1 MGDAGHFRYICV
13 LFVKKNRNRSGSISV
28 QVLAKIGRSNRLIK
42 TFGTSSD
49 EREISRLCEEAR
61 QWADEHSKSLGLFEN
76 EGVERVRNAIEYDAI
91 FESLYQEQIT
101 LMGPE
106 LIYGALF
113 DKIGYGRVETSDN
126 ELFKSLVVTR
136 LYKPGSKLRTLDYL
150 SGYMHKFYDSD
161 KVYRFLD
168 ELCWRPDAKQKAKA
182 YDVKHDVEQV
192 TFNQTKRV
200 LGGTVAVVF
209 YDTTTMYFESREDDV
224 RIPGWSKDGKNANP
238 QVVLG
243 LLVGPGGN
251 PIGYEIHPGNTYEG
265 HTMIPI
271 IEKLQKRFGFP
282 KPIVVA
288 DAGLLS
294 KENIRDLEEGGYEY
308 ILGARIRSQNEQF
321 KEQIASLNLSNG
333 QSTSIQLTGSRRM
346 VVTMS
351 DARAR
356 KNAADRERGLKRL
369 EKRFRSDKLTKDKLN
384 NRGYNRFLTMSG
396 DATIKIDYD
405 KVAKD
410 ERLDGYKGYTT
421 NSMLSD
427 DRVIE
432 EYGYLFMIERAFRF
446 CKTDLDIRPMY
457 HRLFNRIEAHICI
470 CFVAYTIMLEL
481 ERILKAAESNISLK
495 RAMFLAGKIYEINYV
510 NPYNHRHKSVLLKTE
525 HDVETHELLKIVNS
539 AKIG

>member
-1 MGDAGHFRYICV
+1 M
-13 LFVKKNRNRSGSISV
+13 FVRRKHNRSGTTSIQVIAKVDGKYRV
-28 QVLAKIGRSNRLIK
+28 QKSFGSSRDEGVLAKLEQK
-42 TFGTSSD
+42 
-49 EREISRLCEEAR
+49 AR
-61 QWADEHSKSLGLFEN
+61 QWSDEHEFGEALFAPA
-76 EGVERVRNAIEYDAI
+76 GAAEYDAI
-91 FESLYQEQIT
+91 MAGIGQDQLR
-101 LMGPE
+101 LVGPE
-106 LIYGALF
+106 LVYGRLF
-113 DKIGYGRVETSDN
+113 DKIGFGAVRTSDN
-126 ELFKSLVVTR
+126 DIFKSLVVTR
-136 LYKPGSKLRTLDYL
+136 LYRPGSKLKTLR
-150 SGYMHKFYDSD
+150 YMAYFMNKFYDED
-161 KVYRFLD
+161 KIYRYLD
-168 ELCWRPDAKQKAKA
+168 ELCWRPGTKGKAKT
-182 YDVKHDVEQV
+182 YDGKHDVEQV
-192 TFNQTKRV
+192 TYEQTKRV

-224 RIPGWSKDGKNANP
+224 RTPGWSKDGKNANP

-271 IEKLQKRFGFP
+271 IEKLQQRFGFP

-294 KENIRDLEEGGYEY
+294 KENIRDLEEDGYEY
-308 ILGARIRSQNEQF
+308 ILGARIRSQSEEF
-321 KEQIASLNLSNG
+321 KEQIAELELSNG
-333 QSTSIQLTGSRRM
+333 QSTSIQLTKTRRM

-356 KNAADRERGLKRL
+356 KNAADREKGLKRL
-369 EKRFRSDKLTKDKLN
+369 EKRFKSDKLTKDKLN
-384 NRGYNRFLTMSG
+384 NRGYNRFLSMSG

-421 NSMLSD
+421 NSSLSD

-446 CKTDLDIRPMY
+446 CKTDLDIRPIY
-457 HRLFNRIEAHICI
+457 HRLFNRIEAHVCI

-481 ERILKAAESNISLK
+481 ERVLKLAESHITLD
-495 RAMFLAGKIYEINYV
+495 RARFLAEKIYQIDYV
-510 NPYNHRHKSVLLKTE
+510 NPYDGKHKSVLLHTRE
-525 HDVETHELLKIVNS
+525 EPEVTELLDIITKNC
-539 AKIG
+539 

>member
-1 MGDAGHFRYICV
+1 M
-13 LFVKKNRNRSGSISV
+13 FVRRKHNKSGSTSIQVVAKADGKYRVLKSFGCSRDEA
-28 QVLAKIGRSNRLIK
+28 VLASLEQKAK
-42 TFGTSSD
+42 
-49 EREISRLCEEAR
+49 
-61 QWADEHSKSLGLFEN
+61 QWANEHEFGEDLFAPD
-76 EGVERVRNAIEYDAI
+76 GAAEYDAI
-91 FESLYQEQIT
+91 MAGIGQDQLR
-101 LMGPE
+101 LVGPD
-106 LIYGALF
+106 LIYGRLF
-113 DKIGYGRVETSDN
+113 DKIGFDAVRTSDN
-126 ELFKSLVVTR
+126 DIFKSLVVTR
-136 LYKPGSKLRTLDYL
+136 LYRPGSKLKTLR
-150 SGYMHKFYDSD
+150 YMAYFMNKYYDED
-161 KVYRFLD
+161 KIYRFLD
-168 ELCWRPDAKQKAKA
+168 ELCWRPDAKRKAKA

-200 LGGTVAVVF
+200 LGGTIAVVF

-294 KENIRDLEEGGYEY
+294 KENIRDLEDSRYEY

-321 KEQIASLNLSNG
+321 KEQIAELNLSNG
-333 QSTSIQLTGSRRM
+333 QSTSIELTKNRRM

-351 DARAR
+351 DSRAR

-369 EKRFRSDKLTKDKLN
+369 EKRFRGDKLTKDKLN

-421 NSMLSD
+421 NSTLSD

-457 HRLFNRIEAHICI
+457 HRLFNRIEAHVCI

-481 ERILKAAESNISLK
+481 ERILKAAESHITLEK
-495 RAMFLAGKIYEINYV
+495 ARFLAEKIYQIDYV
-510 NPYNHRHKSVLLKTE
+510 NPYDNKRKSVLLHTKEEPEVT
-525 HDVETHELLKIVNS
+525 ELLDLIS
-539 AKIG
+539 ANC